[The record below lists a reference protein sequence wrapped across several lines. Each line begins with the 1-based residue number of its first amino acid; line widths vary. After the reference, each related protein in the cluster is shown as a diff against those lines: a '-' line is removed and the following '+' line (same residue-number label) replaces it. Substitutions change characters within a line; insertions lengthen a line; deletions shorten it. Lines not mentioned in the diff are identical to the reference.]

1 MELSYFF
8 VKSKGVAARSDENK
22 RNSSQVN
29 TKLFRLSLDVPHK
42 NEDTPVVR
50 SDGKDTMLL
59 FCY

>member
-8 VKSKGVAARSDENK
+8 VKSNGIAARSDENK

-29 TKLFRLSLDVPHK
+29 TKLFHSSIDVPHE
-42 NEDTPVVR
+42 NEDMPVVR
-50 SDGKDTMLL
+50 SDGNNTMLL